1 MQAKF
6 VTLAAIIAA
15 ATHVAVAAP
24 VRPVALAPVH
34 PTRSFDAINNFIE
47 NAAESLLGDHTAKR
61 DVDAR
66 SITAIENF
74 LGGLFNK
81 RDEPLDARSLTAIG
95 NFFSNLFN
103 KRDELDERSLTAI
116 GNFIS
121 GLFNKRD
128 EVDAR
133 SLTAIG
139 NIFHSIFGYAFLH
152 LRYIS

>member
-74 LGGLFNK
+74 
-81 RDEPLDARSLTAIG
+81 
-95 NFFSNLFN
+95 FSDL
-103 KRDELDERSLTAI
+103 
-116 GNFIS
+116 
-121 GLFNKRD
+121 KRD

-133 SLTAIG
+133 SLSAIE
-139 NIFHSIFGYAFLH
+139 NFFSNLKRSELEDSMAK
-152 LRYIS
+152 RR